1 LLFTV
6 LLLHLVDR
14 GDVAIRLVKGTDV
27 GEEDLLS
34 LAFGKG
40 HECLDEVC
48 GEALLVFEAFGV
60 NVLGQ

>member
-1 LLFTV
+1 LFIV
-6 LLLHLVDR
+6 LLLHFVDC

-27 GEEDLLS
+27 GKEDLLS

-48 GEALLVFEAFGV
+48 GEALFVFEAFGV
-60 NVLGQ
+60 DVFGQ